1 MQAFVVVCPCF
12 LFCYSW
18 IQLSQFSSPLWSS
31 SFRGHVQTIFGK
43 INVIMTLRGGVACDA
58 NFFFVYIAFL
68 LLLLLQYFAAII
80 LIIQH
85 GSFYCGVDPLPD
97 AGVW

>member
-1 MQAFVVVCPCF
+1 MRLLMSNFGVQD
-12 LFCYSW
+12 
-18 IQLSQFSSPLWSS
+18 IQEYYV
-31 SFRGHVQTIFGK
+31 RGHVQTIFGK
-43 INVIMTLRGGVACDA
+43 INVIMTLRGGGGGGLACDA
-58 NFFFVYIAFL
+58 NFFFVCIAFL